1 MELKNS
7 FTGFWVCLLVV
18 IFTIGASFSAE
29 AETTVNSSAGSDATS
44 NIEDFQDSDDL
55 DDFQDSGDLDDFGD
69 SDDLDDFQSS
79 SESDTEISESVST
92 NEPEKPSIYNLKGD
106 FTFSIIDN
114 IAHEKPATGQT
125 DWRDL
130 SSLKSEL
137 FLELDVKLPAS
148 WGLKVSGSG
157 FYDSIYS
164 LKDRSDYSDEVLNED
179 ESGAELRKAYIF
191 GGITDSIDI
200 KAGRQIVVWGKSD
213 NIRVTDVINPVNLKA
228 PGMTDLEDIR
238 LPVFMTKIDYYIGP
252 WNLSGIAVHEKRFN
266 KLPEFGNDF
275 YYNIIKISE
284 NEPSENLDNTEYA
297 VSLNGTFS
305 GWDASL
311 YYADFYDKTP
321 YFNIAVFL
329 PFEFELLYSHQTMVG
344 ADVNIAL
351 GNFLL
356 KSEAAYFTSVDFSD
370 YFSPPILPVQPQKS
384 YSKIKSLGG
393 IEFTGFTDTTL
404 SLEIMNTYIRDIDSL
419 AKDAKINKNS
429 WETSI
434 RINRTFFNEKLSATF
449 LAMLYGKNLDEGAL
463 FRTSCDYDLTD
474 NFTITGG
481 AVFYDGNE
489 MVLLKNYKDND
500 RIYTNFEYSF

>member
-7 FTGFWVCLLVV
+7 FACILVYFLVV
-18 IFTIGASFSAE
+18 LFTAGVCFSAE
-29 AETTVNSSAGSDATS
+29 TETTN
-44 NIEDFQDSDDL
+44 NIEDFQDSSDL
-55 DDFQDSGDLDDFGD
+55 DDFENSDDF
-69 SDDLDDFQSS
+69 DDFESS
-79 SESDTEISESVST
+79 SESDTAIPESASI

-106 FTFSIIDN
+106 FTFSITDN

-125 DWRDL
+125 DWRDI
-130 SSLKSEL
+130 SSVKSEL

-164 LKDRSDYSDEVLNED
+164 MNDRSDYSDEVLKED

-191 GGITDSIDI
+191 GNITDSLDI

-238 LPVFMTKIDYYIGP
+238 LPVSMTKIDYYIGP
-252 WNLSGIAVHEKRFN
+252 WNLSGMAIHEKRFN

-275 YYNIIKISE
+275 YFNINNISE

-321 YFNIAVFL
+321 YFNIVFL
-329 PFEFELLYSHQTMVG
+329 PFGEFELLYSHQTMAG

-356 KSEAAYFTSVDFSD
+356 KSEAAYFSSVDFSD
-370 YFSPPILPVQPQKS
+370 YMSLPLLIVETKKS

-393 IEFTGFTDTTL
+393 IEFTGFNDTTL
-404 SLEIMNTYIRDIDSL
+404 SLEIMNTHIRDIDSL
-419 AKDAKINKNS
+419 AKAANINKNT

-434 RINRTFFNEKLSATF
+434 RINRTFFNEKLSTTL
-449 LAMLYGKNLDEGAL
+449 LAMLYGKNLDEGVL

-474 NFTITGG
+474 NFTITAG
-481 AVFYDGNE
+481 AVFYDGNK